1 MIAIDEIFSMAVTSI
16 KKNKT
21 RSLLTTLGIVIGV
34 SAVIA
39 AFAVGQGANKAIDEQ
54 IAAFGSNFLM
64 IYSQRSGRS
73 SQGNIRYL
81 TLDDAEA
88 IERSVSGIDE
98 IAPVIN
104 AAVTVVYGNTN
115 WTTVAAGSTASFSY
129 VQKWEIESGRD
140 LYDTDVRQG
149 TKVAIIGKTIAKKLF
164 DDQNPVGKS
173 IRINKIPFT
182 VIGVFARKGQSMS
195 GTDLDDI
202 IIVPITTAQ
211 KRLIRMYGTV
221 KRVQYIYIQG
231 VSMEALDYIQS
242 ETILLMRERHKIKPG
257 ESDDFA
263 VHNVTQMLNA
273 RRQASTIMTMLLGCI
288 AVISLIVGGIGIMNI
303 MLVSV
308 TERTREIGIRM
319 AVGAKKADI
328 RLQFL
333 IEAMVLSDI
342 GGLIGILC
350 GMLGG
355 KALSVLAKVKPV
367 FSVGSILLA
376 FVFSCLVG
384 IGFGFYPAYK
394 GSLLH
399 PIDALKHE

>member
-1 MIAIDEIFSMAVTSI
+1 MIAIDEIFNMAVTSI

-231 VSMEALDYIQS
+231 VSMDGSAI
-242 ETILLMRERHKIKPG
+242 TPII
-257 ESDDFA
+257 
-263 VHNVTQMLNA
+263 
-273 RRQASTIMTMLLGCI
+273 RR
-288 AVISLIVGGIGIMNI
+288 
-303 MLVSV
+303 
-308 TERTREIGIRM
+308 R
-319 AVGAKKADI
+319 
-328 RLQFL
+328 
-333 IEAMVLSDI
+333 
-342 GGLIGILC
+342 
-350 GMLGG
+350 
-355 KALSVLAKVKPV
+355 
-367 FSVGSILLA
+367 
-376 FVFSCLVG
+376 
-384 IGFGFYPAYK
+384 
-394 GSLLH
+394 
-399 PIDALKHE
+399 